1 MRQDTAT
8 KDGTK
13 MEGASANANAD
24 EALARMG
31 YKSELPRN
39 LSMLSVL
46 GLSFA
51 IIAAPYGLSTTLYI
65 TLTDGQSVTII
76 WGWILVTLISI
87 AIASSLAEICSVYPT
102 AGGVYYWSAML
113 STREWAPM
121 MSFID
126 GWLTLVGN
134 WTVTLSI
141 NFGGAQLILSAIS
154 LWNEEYVPNEW
165 QTILTF
171 WALML
176 ICALINV
183 FGSRYLD
190 LINKICIYWTS
201 TSVIILMATLLSMA
215 KTRRSAEFV
224 FTHYDA
230 SASGWYGSSLAGS
243 YN

>member
-1 MRQDTAT
+1 
-8 KDGTK
+8 
-13 MEGASANANAD
+13 
-24 EALARMG
+24 
-31 YKSELPRN
+31 
-39 LSMLSVL
+39 
-46 GLSFA
+46 
-51 IIAAPYGLSTTLYI
+51 
-65 TLTDGQSVTII
+65 
-76 WGWILVTLISI
+76 
-87 AIASSLAEICSVYPT
+87 
-102 AGGVYYWSAML
+102 
-113 STREWAPM
+113 M

-141 NFGGAQLILSAIS
+141 NFGGAQLILSAIT
-154 LWNEEYVPNEW
+154 LWNEDYVPNEW

-201 TSVIILMATLLSMA
+201 TSVIIIMATLLSMA
-215 KTRRSAEFV
+215 DNRRSAKFV

-230 SASGWYGSSLAGS
+230 SASGWYVEIRMRFSCSLLIVILCTGLQDGRSLSACFS
-243 YN
+243 QLTP